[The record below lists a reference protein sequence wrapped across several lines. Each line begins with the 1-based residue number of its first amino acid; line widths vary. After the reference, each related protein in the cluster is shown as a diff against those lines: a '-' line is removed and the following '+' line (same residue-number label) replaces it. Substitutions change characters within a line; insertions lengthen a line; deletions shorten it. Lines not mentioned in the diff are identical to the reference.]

1 MKGGITT
8 AIGVILIIIIV
19 GVLLAI
25 VTCSN
30 PNAQDMMW
38 CEYIDP
44 LLSISKAFG
53 I

>member
-8 AIGVILIIIIV
+8 IIGVILIIFV
-19 GVLLAI
+19 MAVLLAI

-30 PNAQDMMW
+30 PGAQNMQW
-38 CEYIDP
+38 CEYIEP
-44 LLSISKAFG
+44 LLSISEAFG